1 MFKLGV
7 MTDEISQDFQRAVD
21 VCKEYDLDGVEIR
34 SVWDTPPQDITDE
47 QAARIMD
54 ILGAA
59 GMQVCC
65 IASPFLK
72 CDMDS
77 SAEYEEHLGI
87 LRRCCHLAHTFNT
100 KIIRGFT
107 FWAKEG
113 VEPSDVWDRI
123 LKAYDE
129 PVRILEGEDLY
140 VGIENESSTMCGSS
154 RLTSKFIE
162 DLGSERVQS
171 IWDAANEVHYNAEC
185 GVPDNWGLYKEGFDR
200 PFPEAYE
207 RLRPVMI
214 HMHIKDSHK
223 SPTANDASSVRVG
236 EGDIDYPG
244 HLQALVDSGYD
255 GYCSLET
262 HWRTTTLTKE
272 QVNRPGG
279 AAFSAEGEPASRLC
293 LDNLK
298 EMIAD
303 LKGSG

>member
-1 MFKLGV
+1 MFKLAA
-7 MTDEISQDFQRAVD
+7 MTDEISQDFQRAVS
-21 VCKEYDLDGVEIR
+21 VCQEYDLDGVEIR
-34 SVWDTPPQDITDE
+34 SVWDTPPQDIADD

-59 GMQVCC
+59 GIEVCC

-72 CDMDS
+72 CDIDS
-77 SAEYEEHLGI
+77 PAEYDEQLGI
-87 LRRCCHLAHTFNT
+87 LRRCCRLAHTFNT

-113 VEPSDVWDRI
+113 VAPEDVWGKIID
-123 LKAYDE
+123 AYSE

-140 VGIENESSTMCGSS
+140 IGIENESSTMCGSA
-154 RLTSKFIE
+154 RLTAKFMH

-171 IWDAANEVHYNAEC
+171 IWDAANEVHYNAER
-185 GVPDNWGLYKEGFDR
+185 GVPDNWDVYKEGFDR
-200 PFPEAYE
+200 PFPQAYQ
-207 RLRPVMI
+207 RVRPQMI

-223 SPTANDASSVRVG
+223 RPAENDADSVRVG
-236 EGDIDYPG
+236 DGDIDYPAQ
-244 HLQALVDSGYD
+244 LQALLDSGYD

-293 LDNLK
+293 LDSLK
-298 EMIAD
+298 QMIAA
-303 LKGSG
+303 LQT